1 MAGDRPF
8 PIQSPPTL
16 NDVTFTDCIEQ
27 SQHSANIFE
36 IEHRATPFPF
46 LKMPFELR
54 RQVYYEYLEAHF
66 TAQDDLIY
74 ETSLFEESQGLALLQ
89 VNAQIRLE
97 LKQILVRDKVIRVR
111 ISWQGWNFHPLS
123 VLRNKLRSKASKINL
138 KRAACIQVNIY
149 APHNKRLTD
158 LICIWHSSREFCE
171 KLGKFGKVKR
181 LCIVFMESGKDQAL
195 RKESDWSWSRPE
207 NPSLAKRTLEKYEHL
222 YFDKTDQVAW
232 WTDEYDSTDGEANS
246 DLKYILDQFSSLTNV
261 KDVCIELPL
270 SLRNNSRLQKMVQTT
285 EDIMRMRRPPI
296 DPGKNRK
303 GMSRMFIECGRSLK
317 LETGR
322 NSKQRLKELDSCL
335 EGLGEREMYLF
346 QEIWPHLCCARRYP
360 LWSEQIDWESWSDQ
374 LYPLWPCTD
383 CGDNQ
388 DFRVY
393 QHRDL
398 CIDIIS
404 RLSDATDYTNILL
417 RLRHTEP
424 YYPIW
429 KTELLQTAAVSPIV
443 GDYDYWW
450 REHRDR
456 KPRWPHSTKFS
467 DISQHC
473 RELLENIQ

>member
-1 MAGDRPF
+1 
-8 PIQSPPTL
+8 
-16 NDVTFTDCIEQ
+16 
-27 SQHSANIFE
+27 
-36 IEHRATPFPF
+36 
-46 LKMPFELR
+46 MPFELR

-97 LKQILVRDKVIRVR
+97 LKQILVRDKVIR
-111 ISWQGWNFHPLS
+111 
-123 VLRNKLRSKASKINL
+123 ASKINL

-270 SLRNNSRLQKMVQTT
+270 SLRNNNPQSTP
-285 EDIMRMRRPPI
+285 E
-296 DPGKNRK
+296 
-303 GMSRMFIECGRSLK
+303 
-317 LETGR
+317 
-322 NSKQRLKELDSCL
+322 
-335 EGLGEREMYLF
+335 
-346 QEIWPHLCCARRYP
+346 
-360 LWSEQIDWESWSDQ
+360 
-374 LYPLWPCTD
+374 
-383 CGDNQ
+383 
-388 DFRVY
+388 
-393 QHRDL
+393 
-398 CIDIIS
+398 
-404 RLSDATDYTNILL
+404 
-417 RLRHTEP
+417 
-424 YYPIW
+424 
-429 KTELLQTAAVSPIV
+429 KTEK
-443 GDYDYWW
+443 G
-450 REHRDR
+450 
-456 KPRWPHSTKFS
+456 
-467 DISQHC
+467 C
-473 RELLENIQ
+473 RECSSNADEVLS